1 MSHLGRVDRRR
12 GMRKLSL
19 FVVLAAL
26 ALAHCTPAPPLEGAA
41 APRPL
46 VVSGDSGGPDATT
59 SAKLAELPD
68 GSTVCKL
75 PATKVPS
82 RAGARPFTRPD
93 GLCKDETTGKPGSCG
108 FAERYDYPPTPSDT
122 CFVADSNLEAAARAI
137 RSGGSPAPLPRLS
150 GTSSLSSLPPPP
162 APVPGAPWDRK
173 RAPKYLDKVV
183 SHFGLTG
190 QERAMLERNG
200 FVVLD
205 RKAVHTYVAAY
216 HDVFQ
221 EQLPLYVT
229 ADSILHAVFKSE
241 DALLEGIER
250 AELKGAVESLVTRLR
265 AALRAMPASQ
275 ASHDV
280 DLYLTVASKLMAT
293 DSDTAPSVLG
303 RVDGEAEGIVSQLR
317 PSGTGLVEV
326 DMYGR
331 KRMIDASK
339 LEPAGHYAGY
349 HPDDY
354 ADPSKKRLSW
364 ASYYQV
370 ITWLS
375 KHEWNLVTRGCQSST
390 PVSAECKTAET
401 PREAQAALLLAELV
415 ERAGVRPILDR
426 FETVYS
432 TFGGKRDDV
441 PIAKLGALVG
451 RGALLAPDGPQRL
464 VAAIGEG
471 WKRTAVTHPM
481 PVFPGD
487 HDGRL
492 PAIATLLGARTP
504 PDLDPVGQVMRAA
517 YPGKLTGSAFG
528 GLLGHD
534 ARTWN
539 PSLAATETTA
549 LSAGLA
555 LAPKLRTDARAG
567 TSLHDAWMTAV
578 LALGDA
584 PRGVA
589 PSFYESKAHAA
600 LRLGS
605 ALVGYAQI
613 RHNFVLMSGSSYDS
627 YGCEIPDAYV
637 EPQLP
642 VYEALV
648 TFAERGRALGARD
661 ASTRQ
666 FFDRTLAVLRTLVTI
681 TKHELEGRALTADER
696 RYLGMI
702 TEYEPDGGYGGDSHG
717 PPKRGGWYFD
727 LFTDRA
733 KLAEE
738 SADFVGEVATNAHY
752 RYVFD
757 VGAEMPRL
765 GLFVVDTGG
774 EPRVMV
780 GPVATGYEARPGLEE
795 PRWTDE
801 SAVSKPHEAP
811 WRATYTAPSAR
822 EPSIDGVV
830 ASTCDENA
838 TRVHLRAT
846 TRIEGVTVWA
856 TDHHGDPASAI
867 ATVTLS
873 PEGVT
878 LAFDDEPPPPKSE
891 GPEMSLY
898 GGGSVSRTSRY
909 AGLRVHVPAHA
920 EGGATIEAH
929 DVTLGPSVYHTHTGL
944 DHTYTPA
951 RLSPMRVYENFGAF
965 GRGTLRA
972 ATKAEG
978 TPERDVH

>member
-1 MSHLGRVDRRR
+1 
-12 GMRKLSL
+12 MRKLSL

-41 APRPL
+41 TPRPL
-46 VVSGDSGGPDATT
+46 VVSGDAGSPDATT
-59 SAKLAELPD
+59 SAKLAELPE
-68 GSTVCKL
+68 GSTVCTL
-75 PATKVPS
+75 PATKVAS

-108 FAERYDYPPTPSDT
+108 FADRYDYPPTPGDT
-122 CFVADSNLEAAARAI
+122 CFVADSNIEAAARAV
-137 RSGGSPAPLPRLS
+137 RSGGSPAPIPRLS
-150 GTSSLSSLPPPP
+150 GTSSLSSPPPPP

-190 QERAMLERNG
+190 PERTMLERNG

-265 AALRAMPASQ
+265 AALRGMPQSPA
-275 ASHDV
+275 AHDV
-280 DLYLTVASKLMAT
+280 DLYLTIASKLMT
-293 DSDTAPSVLG
+293 DDPSTAPSVLG
-303 RVDGEAEGIVSQLR
+303 RVDREAEGIVSQLR
-317 PSGTGLVEV
+317 AAGAGLVEV

-331 KRMIDASK
+331 RRTIDASK

-349 HPDDY
+349 HSDDY
-354 ADPSKKRLSW
+354 ADPSKKHLGW

-370 ITWLS
+370 MTWLS

-390 PVSAECKTAET
+390 PIGAECTTTET

-415 ERAGVRPILDR
+415 ERAGVRPTLDR

-451 RGALLAPDGPQRL
+451 RGALLASDGPQRL
-464 VAAIGEG
+464 AAAIGEG

-539 PSLAATETTA
+539 PSLAATEASA
-549 LSAGLA
+549 LTAGLT
-555 LAPKLRTDARAG
+555 LAPKLRAEARAG
-567 TSLHDAWMTAV
+567 TSLYDAWMSAV

-584 PRGVA
+584 PRGIA

-648 TFAERGRALGARD
+648 TYAERGRALGTRD
-661 ASTRQ
+661 AATRQ

-702 TEYEPDGGYGGDSHG
+702 TEYEPEGGYGGDSHG

-727 LFTDRA
+727 LFTDRG
-733 KLAEE
+733 KLAEQ
-738 SADFVGEVATNAHY
+738 SADFVGEIATNAHY
-752 RYVFD
+752 RYVLD

-780 GPVATGYEARPGLEE
+780 GPVATGYEARPSLQEA
-795 PRWTDE
+795 RWTDE

-811 WRATYTAPSAR
+811 WRALYTAPLAR
-822 EPSIDGVV
+822 EPSIDGTVV
-830 ASTCDENA
+830 TSCDEST
-838 TRVHLRAT
+838 TRAYLRAA
-846 TRIEGVTVWA
+846 TRIEGVTAWA
-856 TDHHGDPASAI
+856 TDHHGDPASAV
-867 ATVTLS
+867 ANVTLS
-873 PEGVT
+873 PTGVT
-878 LAFDDEPPPPKSE
+878 LAFDDEPLPPKPA
-891 GPEMSLY
+891 GDALAFY
-898 GGGSVSRTSRY
+898 GGGTPSRTSRY
-909 AGLRVHVPAHA
+909 AGLRVHVPAHVEDGVA
-920 EGGATIEAH
+920 IDAY
-929 DVTLGPSVYHTHTGL
+929 DVTLGPSVYHTLTGL
-944 DHTYTPA
+944 DPA
-951 RLSPMRVYENFGAF
+951 YQPTRIPERQAYENLGAF
-965 GRGTLRA
+965 GRGALRVS
-972 ATKAEG
+972 TKARRA
-978 TPERDVH
+978 PE